1 MEPEV
6 VPSAAGPMIRTALI
20 ILVCELALIGWVR
33 WRNSAQARARQGGE
47 TTQHPATSV

>member
-20 ILVCELALIGWVR
+20 ILVFELALIGWVR
-33 WRNSAQARARQGGE
+33 WRNSAQAQAREGGE
-47 TTQHPATSV
+47 TTQRPATSV